1 MNYFADQ
8 RYSDIYCSEADLAE
22 RFGVPTRNLRGMIK
36 DGRLPEGDIIIQ
48 DSGVRQHCYTEESAD
63 TIVSTCSN
71 ISSSV
76 KKETKMT
83 STKAVNMNSQ
93 PQGIRLNSEDA
104 AKVVTHLMTKF
115 STYNDPG
122 MSWSEVAEEVIRKTG
137 VKVTSNSVYDRMRT
151 AAKAKKVKL
160 KAKRPKNAKAQPSPK
175 MNAGTLVM
183 EDGTTFKVTMIS
195 KTSKTNA

>member
-8 RYSDIYCSEADLAE
+8 RYSDIYCSEADLAD
-22 RFGVPTRNLRGMIK
+22 RFGVTAGNIRSMIR
-36 DGRLPEGDIIIQ
+36 DGRLPEGDIVIQ
-48 DSGVRQHCYTEESAD
+48 DSGIKQHCYTEESAD

-83 STKAVNMNSQ
+83 STNAVNVNCQ
-93 PQGIRLNSEDA
+93 AQGIRLNSEDA
-104 AKVVTHLMTKF
+104 AKVVAHLMTKF

-122 MSWSEVAEEVIRKTG
+122 MSWSEVADEVMRKTG
-137 VKVTSNSVYDRMRT
+137 VRVTGNSIYERMRT

-195 KTSKTNA
+195 KTPNTNA

>member
-8 RYSDIYCSEADLAE
+8 RYNDVYCSEADLAE
-22 RFGVPTRNLRGMIK
+22 KFGVTPRNIRGMIR

-48 DSGVRQHCYTEESAD
+48 DNGVRQHCYTEESAD

-71 ISSSV
+71 ISSSI

-83 STKAVNMNSQ
+83 SMNAVNVNSQ
-93 PQGIRLNSEDA
+93 PQGMRLNSEDA
-104 AKVVTHLMTKF
+104 AKVVAHLMTKF
-115 STYNDPG
+115 STYNDPD

-137 VKVTSNSVYDRMRT
+137 VRVTSNSVYERMRT

-160 KAKRPKNAKAQPSPK
+160 KAKRPKNAKTQPSPK
-175 MNAGTLVM
+175 TNAGTLVM
-183 EDGTTFKVTMIS
+183 EDGTTFKVTLLS
-195 KTSKTNA
+195 KTPNTNA